1 MIKNIKKII
10 KIFIICIFG
19 KTGVPIKIGTN
30 YRLMFHPRYFRWFTQ
45 TYETDH
51 LDYLKKMT
59 ASDGVAI
66 DIGAHFGLYSLVLAK
81 YFKKHVIAFEPTPY
95 SAEIFRKNIAF
106 NKLSN
111 LIELREAAVGR
122 EIGTATFLIQQ
133 QEGAVSNSLVDYWH
147 SDEHKNKIKVD
158 VVSIDE
164 TVSEKINFIKID
176 AEGNELDVLLGAKS
190 AIEKNRP
197 WILLAL
203 HPSAIEQKGDKL
215 EEIWNYFEKKQYQII
230 FNSQPMTKDIFVNR
244 SDLFDVILDPTINQT
259 S

>member
-1 MIKNIKKII
+1 MIKKIKKII

-45 TYETDH
+45 AYETDH

-59 ASDGVAI
+59 ANDGVAI

-215 EEIWNYFEKKQYQII
+215 EEIWNYFEKQKYQII

-244 SDLFDVILDPTINQT
+244 SDLFDVILDPIINQT